1 MHFGQLPCQHD
12 ITPPLA
18 VVLTLHLF
26 AAPYRVPF
34 LVLISN
40 INPVRAARASAR
52 SSANVEMPIR
62 ILKHN
67 WFDNARNKSIQWIL
81 AKLVGSEKIKDEVTK
96 RGRLYF
102 EAARWGCQQGHRA

>member
-1 MHFGQLPCQHD
+1 VIVILH
-12 ITPPLA
+12 A
-18 VVLTLHLF
+18 VRALSH
-26 AAPYRVPF
+26 RVPF

-67 WFDNARNKSIQWIL
+67 WLGKARNKSIQWIL
-81 AKLVGSEKIKDEVTK
+81 AVLVGCEKIKDEVLK
-96 RGRLYF
+96 RGRLLM
-102 EAARWGCQQGHRA
+102 EAARWVGQERCMHSCP